1 MRRGDQVPAPAE
13 IAADAVDAELQT
25 IADGLSLA
33 VRSGAMTPARAFA
46 LGIAAAAVMQARAAW
61 RAEQGVA
68 EGGVTW
74 HAVSPA
80 RSSDE

>member
-1 MRRGDQVPAPAE
+1 MTSRPRRITPAD

-46 LGIAAAAVMQARAAW
+46 LGLAAQAVQRVRADW
-61 RAEQGVA
+61 RAEVDQAA
-68 EGGVTW
+68 EKDGG
-74 HAVSPA
+74 A
-80 RSSDE
+80 RC